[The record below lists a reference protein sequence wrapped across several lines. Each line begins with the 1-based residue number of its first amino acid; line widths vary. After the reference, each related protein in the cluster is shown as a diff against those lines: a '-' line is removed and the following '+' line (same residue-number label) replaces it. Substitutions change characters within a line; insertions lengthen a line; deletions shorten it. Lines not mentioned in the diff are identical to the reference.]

1 MGGLTLDSDDRR
13 VCLEEKTI
21 RTRRCLQV
29 SVIFS
34 LSCGMYGNT
43 RVMMLSSSVEESLIE
58 VFSLMLS
65 SLSIFYRMENLLLQ
79 LTL

>member
-1 MGGLTLDSDDRR
+1 MGGFTLDSDDRR

-21 RTRRCLQV
+21 RTGRCLQD

-34 LSCGMYGNT
+34 LSCGIYGNT
-43 RVMMLSSSVEESLIE
+43 RVLMLSSSVEESLVE

-65 SLSIFYRMENLLLQ
+65 SLCIVYM
-79 LTL
+79 

>member
-21 RTRRCLQV
+21 RTGRCLQV
-29 SVIFS
+29 SVNFS

-43 RVMMLSSSVEESLIE
+43 RVLMLSSSVEESLVE
-58 VFSLMLS
+58 VFSLVLS
-65 SLSIFYRMENLLLQ
+65 SSSIL
-79 LTL
+79 